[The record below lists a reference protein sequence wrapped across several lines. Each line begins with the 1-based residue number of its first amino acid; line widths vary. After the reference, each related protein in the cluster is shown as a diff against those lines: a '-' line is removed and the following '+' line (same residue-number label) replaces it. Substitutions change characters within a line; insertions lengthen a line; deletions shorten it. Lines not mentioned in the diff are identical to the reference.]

1 MKLNKHL
8 HSHGDY
14 VVTCQELKPK
24 LGVSILLTSVIL
36 SMLSIS
42 CGRVVS
48 TSVTK
53 GEYKVPAL
61 PKAELAT
68 IQVNT
73 DGGWLRRLNQ
83 FALQIDGRLALDEKI
98 DVDEEITIKEILVSP
113 GQHNMLVQ
121 IIYESFDNVI
131 SRPHQIVTG
140 FSADVKA
147 GGSYLLQG
155 EFSPRTGG
163 ELSFKSWLADAS
175 TGKDVSKKNILKNPV
190 FKVESNPD
198 FGIMSFSFRI
208 FHW

>member
-14 VVTCQELKPK
+14 AVTGQELNPK
-24 LGVSILLTSVIL
+24 LSVSILLTSVLL
-36 SMLSIS
+36 SMLLIS
-42 CGRVVS
+42 CGRIVN

-61 PKAELAT
+61 PKTELAT

-121 IIYESFDNVI
+121 IIYESFDDVI
-131 SRPHQIVTG
+131 PHPYQIVTG

-147 GGSYLLQG
+147 GGSYLLRG
-155 EFSPRTGG
+155 EFSPSAGG

-190 FKVESNPD
+190 FRVESNPD
-198 FGIMSFSFRI
+198 FGIVSFSFRI
-208 FHW
+208 FH